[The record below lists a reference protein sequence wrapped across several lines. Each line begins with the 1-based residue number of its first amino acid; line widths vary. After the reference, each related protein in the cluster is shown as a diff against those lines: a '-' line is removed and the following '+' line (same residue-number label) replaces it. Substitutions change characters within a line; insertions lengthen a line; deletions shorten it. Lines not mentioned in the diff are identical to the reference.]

1 MALHSRPVADM
12 LASAEPQAL
21 FDAAAVRPKRLADHT
36 DRTGKIINGDAVRLM
51 RQMDDGIFQCVV
63 TSPPYWGLRDYGIT
77 DQIGAE
83 STVEEYIERL
93 VKLFAEVRRTLK
105 DDGTLWL
112 NIGDSFTS
120 GGRTWRQ
127 SDKKLPARGMN
138 YRPGTP
144 EGLKPKDLIGVPW
157 RLAFALQA
165 DGWYLRTDI
174 VWNKPNGNPE
184 SVKDR
189 PVRTHEFLFLLT
201 KSERYLY
208 NYDAVKEP
216 SQDGKKMKAR
226 RSVWNVNTEPFPEA
240 HFATFPAALVEPCIL
255 AGSDRGSMV
264 LDPFFGSGTV
274 GQVAY
279 SLGRNFVGLELNS
292 EYIDIALQRIASR
305 CGGFT
310 PEVLAAW

>member
-1 MALHSRPVADM
+1 MARKTKPNPSVVQSLFPE
-12 LASAEPQAL
+12 AEI
-21 FDAAAVRPKRLADHT
+21 PKRVPTPGGA
-36 DRTGKIINGDAVRLM
+36 TGRILQGDATRALGHI
-51 RQMDDGIFQCVV
+51 DDNTFQCVV
-63 TSPPYWGLRDYGIT
+63 TSPPYWGLRDYGID

-83 STVEEYIERL
+83 PTVDEYIEKL
-93 VKLFAEVRRTLK
+93 TKLFSEVRRTLRP
-105 DDGTLWL
+105 DGTLWL

-127 SDKKLPARGMN
+127 SDKKLPARGMD
-138 YRPGTP
+138 YRPATP

-157 RLAFALQA
+157 RLAFALQT

-189 PVRTHEFLFLLT
+189 PVRMHEFIFLLT

-208 NYDAVKEP
+208 NYEAVKEP
-216 SQDGKKMKAR
+216 SLDGKKLKAR
-226 RSVWNVNTEPFPEA
+226 RSVWNINTEAFPEA

-255 AGSDRGSMV
+255 AGSNEGDVV

-279 SLGRNFVGLELNS
+279 NLGRNFVGLELNA
-292 EYIDIALQRIASR
+292 EYIEIAQRRIADR
-305 CGGFT
+305 CDGLEIPVIT
-310 PEVLAAW
+310 ED